1 MHLLYHF
8 HWVNF
13 EDTSTLVGAR
23 KKSSLWRKKR
33 MILAL
38 LNLLVKPHTR
48 PYPTHKQCACLQF
61 PLAPGVSSL
70 FAVQAFLL
78 LHFMSHFI
86 KQKQN
91 AFFSCFCQW
100 EGGLNLSIICGEL
113 HGCAKINRRMVY
125 CVNLACIV
133 SIQNVTSAVL
143 IF

>member
-61 PLAPGVSSL
+61 PPAPGVSSL
-70 FAVQAFLL
+70 FAVQALLL

-91 AFFSCFCQW
+91 AFFSCF
-100 EGGLNLSIICGEL
+100 LPMRRRSEL
-113 HGCAKINRRMVY
+113 EYYMRKTARVCKNKQADGILCE
-125 CVNLACIV
+125 ACIV